1 MAVQTSDKKL
11 NGAGLGWL
19 WACVKSYVAI
29 LATTVE
35 TNRIK
40 ILGRVE
46 TLSPTASFAQNSLIT
61 VALETYINTAPIV
74 GVPNHIVT
82 HDNEIVTHNG
92 EVVTY
97 GSNSL
102 STWVRIAGQ

>member
-19 WACVKSYVAI
+19 WACVKSYVATI
-29 LATTVE
+29 ATTVE

>member
-1 MAVQTSDKKL
+1 MAVQTKDKKL
-11 NGAGLGWL
+11 DGQGLGWV
-19 WACVKSYVAI
+19 WACVKSLVSN
-29 LATTVE
+29 LSTVVE
-35 TNRIK
+35 TNRLK
-40 ILGRVE
+40 ILGKVE
-46 TLSPTASFAQNSLIT
+46 SMSPTATYAQNSLIT
-61 VALETYINTAPIV
+61 VATETYINTAPIV

-102 STWVRIAGQ
+102 SSWVKIAG